1 MNETLLALVN
11 HSGWRSPLT
20 ALADACSKKKD
31 EWQTKPPTWENTA
44 NCHFFNEL
52 SVRLFKLRNEMVALE
67 KELFSEH

>member
-31 EWQTKPPTWENTA
+31 EWQQMDVTWETKA
-44 NCHFFNEL
+44 NCHFFNKL
-52 SVRLFKLRNEMVALE
+52 SVRLFELRNEMVALE
-67 KELFSEH
+67 KELFNKH